1 MKHHYLRFQLLG
13 LSQNAT
19 SIFFQADSYVVAPWT
34 HTIMGFL
41 ALSSHNFKPLDNIK
55 NALKQEGGLQF

>member
-1 MKHHYLRFQLLG
+1 MKH
-13 LSQNAT
+13 N
-19 SIFFQADSYVVAPWT
+19 FFSNPTNVVAVLPPWT
-34 HTIMGFL
+34 HSTIMGFL